1 MRKQH
6 QEKVIHERR
15 VFGFRI
21 INRFKGSEE
30 GSAAIEFGMVALPF
44 LMLIFAILETA
55 VGFFAAQVFESGVD
69 VVGRRIRTGQV
80 RSTGASA
87 VTASQVRDEICSKTL
102 GMFTCSGIKLNVK
115 SYPTFPGTPLTTPT
129 TAGGDLDDSAFTFDS
144 GSSGSIVVVRAYYE
158 WPIFLDYLWQNVS
171 SGMSNGKRLLVATT
185 AFQNEPF

>member
-1 MRKQH
+1 MQKQH
-6 QEKVIHERR
+6 QKETIHVRKVL
-15 VFGFRI
+15 GFRI
-21 INRFKGSEE
+21 INRFKGSED

-69 VVGRRIRTGQV
+69 VVGRRIRTGQI
-80 RSTGASA
+80 RSTD
-87 VTASQVRDEICSKTL
+87 VTMSEVRDEICSKTL
-102 GMFTCSGIKLNVK
+102 GLFTCANIKLNVK
-115 SYPTFPGTPLTTPT
+115 SYPTFPGAPLTTPT
-129 TAGGDLDDSAFTFDS
+129 NADGNLDDSAFTFDS

-158 WPIFLDYLWQNVS
+158 WPIFLDYLWQNIS